1 MTESEPQHR
10 CLGYARISTYGQ
22 TLDARLAARGIAAD
36 CFEGPA
42 SETAREIVKV
52 LDPHGLHFAF
62 LDPFNLGDLA
72 FTALEQ
78 LANLNR
84 MDM

>member
-1 MTESEPQHR
+1 V
-10 CLGYARISTYGQ
+10 
-22 TLDARLAARGIAAD
+22 
-36 CFEGPA
+36 GPA
-42 SETAREIVKV
+42 SDTAGEIVKI

-84 MDM
+84 MDMLIHVSVQDLQRNLRRNIER